1 MVSGPA
7 VRRLHHLRA
16 QLAPATSAPIP
27 VAPNRGPIAAPGA
40 AAGGLVKLAFIG
52 CGQICHAHLNGLNA
66 LAADRIQVTVC
77 IDTSAE
83 RAAEVAGLAREGAA
97 GHGETPATFSS
108 LADALAAS
116 AEFDAVSIML
126 PHNLHRPVAL
136 EALAANKHVM
146 LEKPMVRR
154 PGTLPSADPAQLSD
168 RPLLSIG
175 TDAGGCAGHPRRG
188 CRHRPR
194 VLHG

>member
-1 MVSGPA
+1 MACGGPA
-7 VRRLHHLRA
+7 ANRLHRLRA
-16 QLAPATSAPIP
+16 QLAPAHPIP
-27 VAPNRGPIAAPGA
+27 LAPSPNPIAAPSA

-66 LAADRIQVTVC
+66 LAADRIHVTVC
-77 IDTSAE
+77 IDTSGE

-108 LADALAAS
+108 LAEALAAG
-116 AEFDAVSIML
+116 ADFDAVSIML

-146 LEKPMVRR
+146 LEKPMVQRQT
-154 PGTLPSADPAQLSD
+154 PCT
-168 RPLLSIG
+168 
-175 TDAGGCAGHPRRG
+175 
-188 CRHRPR
+188 
-194 VLHG
+194 

>member
-1 MVSGPA
+1 
-7 VRRLHHLRA
+7 
-16 QLAPATSAPIP
+16 
-27 VAPNRGPIAAPGA
+27 
-40 AAGGLVKLAFIG
+40 
-52 CGQICHAHLNGLNA
+52 
-66 LAADRIQVTVC
+66 
-77 IDTSAE
+77 
-83 RAAEVAGLAREGAA
+83 
-97 GHGETPATFSS
+97 
-108 LADALAAS
+108 
-116 AEFDAVSIML
+116 ML

-168 RPLLSIG
+168 RPLLSTG

-194 VLHG
+194 EVLEVDGYKTLAEKCTVLCDKRHCCF